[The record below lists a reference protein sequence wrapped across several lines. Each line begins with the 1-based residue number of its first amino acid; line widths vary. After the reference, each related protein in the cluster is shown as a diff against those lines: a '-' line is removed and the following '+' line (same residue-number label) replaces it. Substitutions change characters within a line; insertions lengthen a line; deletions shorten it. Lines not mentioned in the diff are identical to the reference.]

1 MSGFFICNFEK
12 KTEMLTV
19 KDLSFSYNDT
29 YTLKSI
35 SFSLTKGKNL
45 ALIGESGCGKSTLLK
60 LIYGLYDLDEG
71 QIFWNDTEVLG
82 PKYHLIPGMPFMKY
96 LAQDFD
102 LMPFITVA
110 ENVGKYLSNFYPEE
124 KKARITEL
132 LEIVEMTDYANVKA
146 KFLSGGQM
154 QRVALARV
162 LALEPEV
169 LLLDEP
175 FSHIDNFRKN
185 SLRRKL
191 FGYLKEQQI
200 TCVVATHDS
209 TDVLSFADEVA
220 VIKDGKI
227 IESGIPK
234 FIYDNPRDKYVASL
248 FGDVNEVEINGELK
262 FVYPH
267 QLKLTLHSDLKVQI
281 VNSYFRGS
289 HYLMEAKFG
298 NQNLFFENDAILEN
312 GEEVCLKTK

>member
-1 MSGFFICNFEK
+1 MAFLFVILK
-12 KTEMLTV
+12 KKSDMLSV
-19 KDLSFSYNDT
+19 REISFSYID
-29 YTLKSI
+29 KPI
-35 SFSLTKGKNL
+35 VKKVSFSLTKGKNL
-45 ALIGESGCGKSTLLK
+45 AIIGESGCGKSTLLK

-71 QIFWNDTEVLG
+71 QIFWNETEVLG
-82 PKYHLIPGMPFMKY
+82 PKFHLIPGMPFMKY

-110 ENVGKYLSNFYPEE
+110 ENVGKYLSNFFLED
-124 KKARITEL
+124 KQARILEL
-132 LEIVEMTDYANVKA
+132 LEIVEMTEYANVKA

-154 QRVALARV
+154 QRVAIARV

-191 FGYLKEQQI
+191 FGYLKEQKI
-200 TCVVATHDS
+200 TCIVATHDS
-209 TDVLSFADEVA
+209 TDVLAFADEVA
-220 VIKDGKI
+220 IIKDGEI

-234 FIYDNPRDKYVASL
+234 FIYDNPKNRYIASL
-248 FGDVNEVEINGELK
+248 FGDVNEIEIDGELK
-262 FVYPH
+262 FVYPN
-267 QLKLTLHSDLKVQI
+267 QLKVSINSDIKVEV

-289 HYLMEAKFG
+289 HYLIGAKFG
-298 NQNLFFENDAILEN
+298 NQTLFFESDELLEN
-312 GEEVCLKTK
+312 GEVVCLKIK

>member
-1 MSGFFICNFEK
+1 MLRVNEIC
-12 KTEMLTV
+12 
-19 KDLSFSYNDT
+19 FSYQDKLVVKNVD
-29 YTLKSI
+29 
-35 SFSLTKGKNL
+35 FSLTKGKNL

-71 QIFWNDTEVLG
+71 QIFWNDIEVLG
-82 PKYHLIPGMPFMKY
+82 PKFHLIPGMPFMKY

-102 LMPFITVA
+102 LMSFITVA
-110 ENVGKYLSNFYPEE
+110 ENVGKYLSNFFPED
-124 KKARITEL
+124 KQARISEL
-132 LEIVEMTDYANVKA
+132 LEIVEMTEYANVKA

-154 QRVALARV
+154 QRVAIARV

-200 TCVVATHDS
+200 TCIVATHDS
-209 TDVLSFADEVA
+209 TDVLAFADEVA
-220 VIKDGKI
+220 IIKEGKI
-227 IESGIPK
+227 VESGIPK
-234 FIYDNPRDKYVASL
+234 FIYGNPKDKYVASL
-248 FGDVNEVEINGELK
+248 FGDVNEIKINGELK

-267 QLKLTLHSDLKVQI
+267 QLKAVMNSDLKVEI
-281 VNSYFRGS
+281 VNSYLRGS
-289 HYLMEAKFG
+289 HYLMEAKFE
-298 NQNLFFENDAILEN
+298 NQTLFFESDELLEN
-312 GEEVCLKTK
+312 GEVVCLKIK

>member
-1 MSGFFICNFEK
+1 
-12 KTEMLTV
+12 MLTV
-19 KDLSFSYNDT
+19 RDISFSYNDT
-29 YTLKSI
+29 PNLNSI

-71 QIFWNDTEVLG
+71 QIFWNDIEVLG
-82 PKYHLIPGMPFMKY
+82 PKFHLIPGMPFMKY

-124 KKARITEL
+124 KKARIAEL
-132 LEIVEMTDYANVKA
+132 LEIVEMTEYANVKA

-191 FGYLKEQQI
+191 FGYLKEKGI

-220 VIKDGKI
+220 IIKEGKI

-298 NQNLFFENDAILEN
+298 NQNLFFENDTILEN
-312 GEEVCLKTK
+312 GEVVCLKTK

>member
-1 MSGFFICNFEK
+1 
-12 KTEMLTV
+12 MLVV
-19 KDLSFSYNDT
+19 KDISFSYSDSPNIN
-29 YTLKSI
+29 SI
-35 SFSLTKGKNL
+35 SFSLTKGNNL

-60 LIYGLYDLDEG
+60 LIYGLYDLEEG
-71 QIFWNDTEVLG
+71 RIFWNQTEVLG
-82 PKYHLIPGMPFMKY
+82 PKFHLIPGMPFMKY

-110 ENVGKYLSNFYPEE
+110 ENVGKYLSNFFPEE
-124 KKARITEL
+124 KQARISEL
-132 LEIVEMTDYANVKA
+132 LEIVEMTEYANVKA

-154 QRVALARV
+154 QRVAIARV

-200 TCVVATHDS
+200 TCIVATHDS
-209 TDVLSFADEVA
+209 TDVLAFADEVA
-220 VIKDGKI
+220 IIKDGKI

-234 FIYDNPRDKYVASL
+234 FIYENPRNKYVASL
-248 FGDVNEVEINGELK
+248 FGDVNEIEIDRK
-262 FVYPH
+262 IQFVYPH
-267 QLKLTLHSDLKVQI
+267 QLKVCISSDFKVEV

-289 HYLMEAKFG
+289 HYLIEAKFG
-298 NQNLFFENDAILEN
+298 NQILFFKNEDLIGN
-312 GEEVCLKTK
+312 GEAVCLKKV

>member
-1 MSGFFICNFEK
+1 
-12 KTEMLTV
+12 MLTV
-19 KDLSFSYNDT
+19 RDISFSYNDT
-29 YTLKSI
+29 PNLNSI
-35 SFSLTKGKNL
+35 SFSLSKGKNL

-71 QIFWNDTEVLG
+71 QIFWNDIEVLG

-110 ENVGKYLSNFYPEE
+110 ENVGKYLSNFFPEE
-124 KKARITEL
+124 KKARIAEL
-132 LEIVEMTDYANVKA
+132 LEIVEMTEYTNVKA

-191 FGYLKEQQI
+191 FGYLKEKGI

-209 TDVLSFADEVA
+209 MDVLSFADEVA
-220 VIKDGKI
+220 IIKEGKI

-248 FGDVNEVEINGELK
+248 FGDVNEIEINGEIK

-267 QLKLTLHSDLKVQI
+267 QLKISINSNIKVEV

-289 HYLMEAKFG
+289 HYLIETKFG

-312 GEEVCLKTK
+312 GEVVCLKKV

>member
-1 MSGFFICNFEK
+1 MLRVNEIC
-12 KTEMLTV
+12 
-19 KDLSFSYNDT
+19 FSYQDKLVVKNVD
-29 YTLKSI
+29 
-35 SFSLTKGKNL
+35 FSLTKGKNL

-71 QIFWNDTEVLG
+71 QIFWNDIEVLG
-82 PKYHLIPGMPFMKY
+82 PKFHLIPGMPFMKY

-102 LMPFITVA
+102 LMSFITVA
-110 ENVGKYLSNFYPEE
+110 ENVGKYLSNFFPED
-124 KKARITEL
+124 KQARISEL
-132 LEIVEMTDYANVKA
+132 LEIVEMTEYANVKA

-154 QRVALARV
+154 QRVAIARV

-200 TCVVATHDS
+200 TCIVATHDS
-209 TDVLSFADEVA
+209 TDVLAFADEVA
-220 VIKDGKI
+220 IIKDGEI

-234 FIYDNPRDKYVASL
+234 FIYDNPKNRYVASL
-248 FGDVNEVEINGELK
+248 FGDMNEIKIDGGLK

-267 QLKLTLHSDLKVQI
+267 QLKVSINSDIKVEI

-289 HYLMEAKFG
+289 HYLIEAKFE
-298 NQNLFFENDAILEN
+298 NQTFFFENDLILEN
-312 GEEVCLKTK
+312 GEVVCLKIK

>member
-1 MSGFFICNFEK
+1 
-12 KTEMLTV
+12 MLTV
-19 KDLSFSYNDT
+19 RDISFSYNDT
-29 YTLKSI
+29 PNLNSI

-71 QIFWNDTEVLG
+71 QIFWNDIEVLG

-124 KKARITEL
+124 KKARIAEL
-132 LEIVEMTDYANVKA
+132 LEIVEMTEYANVKA

-191 FGYLKEQQI
+191 FGYLKEKGI

-220 VIKDGKI
+220 IIKEGKI

-289 HYLMEAKFG
+289 HYLIEAKFG
-298 NQNLFFENDAILEN
+298 NQNLFFENDTILEN
-312 GEEVCLKTK
+312 GEVVCLKTK

>member
-1 MSGFFICNFEK
+1 
-12 KTEMLTV
+12 MLSV
-19 KDLSFSYNDT
+19 RGISFSYID
-29 YTLKSI
+29 KSI
-35 SFSLTKGKNL
+35 VKKVSFSLTKGKNL
-45 ALIGESGCGKSTLLK
+45 AMIGESGCGKSTLLK

-71 QIFWNDTEVLG
+71 QIFWNETEVLG
-82 PKYHLIPGMPFMKY
+82 PKFHLIPGMPFMKY

-124 KKARITEL
+124 KKARVLEL
-132 LEIVEMTDYANVKA
+132 LEIVEMTAFADVAA

-185 SLRRKL
+185 SLRRNL
-191 FGYLKEQQI
+191 FAYLKEKKI
-200 TCVVATHDS
+200 TCIIATHDS
-209 TDVLSFADEVA
+209 TDVLAFADEVA
-220 VIKDGKI
+220 IIKAGKI
-227 IESGIPK
+227 IESGVPK
-234 FIYDNPRDKYVASL
+234 FIYDNPKDNYVASM
-248 FGDVNEVEINGELK
+248 FGDVNELQMDGKLK
-262 FVYPH
+262 FVYSH
-267 QLKLTLHSDLKVQI
+267 QLKVILNSDFKVAI

-289 HYLMEAKFG
+289 HYLIEAQYD
-298 NQNLFFENDAILEN
+298 NQILFFESEFPLEKGAIACLEI
-312 GEEVCLKTK
+312 K

>member
-1 MSGFFICNFEK
+1 
-12 KTEMLTV
+12 MLRV
-19 KDLSFSYNDT
+19 NEIYFSYQDKLVIKNV
-29 YTLKSI
+29 
-35 SFSLTKGKNL
+35 SFSLTNGKNL

-71 QIFWNDTEVLG
+71 QIFWNETEVLG
-82 PKYHLIPGMPFMKY
+82 PKFHLIPGMSFMKY

-110 ENVGKYLSNFYPEE
+110 ENVGKYLSNFFPED
-124 KKARITEL
+124 KQARISEL
-132 LEIVEMTDYANVKA
+132 LEIVEMTEYANVKA

-154 QRVALARV
+154 QRVAIARV

-191 FGYLKEQQI
+191 FGYLKEQKI
-200 TCVVATHDS
+200 TCIVATHDS
-209 TDVLSFADEVA
+209 TDVLAFADEVA
-220 VIKDGKI
+220 IIKDGEI
-227 IESGIPK
+227 MESGIPK
-234 FIYDNPRDKYVASL
+234 FIYDNPKNRYIASL
-248 FGDVNEVEINGELK
+248 FGDVNEIEIDGELK

-267 QLKLTLHSDLKVQI
+267 QLKVSINSDIKVEV

-289 HYLMEAKFG
+289 HYLIEAKFD
-298 NQNLFFENDAILEN
+298 NRILFFENDELLEN
-312 GEEVCLKTK
+312 GEVVCLKIK